1 MGYVG
6 DQTLEDQRV
15 AKKREDVAKRYALK
29 CS

>member
-1 MGYVG
+1 VG

-15 AKKREDVAKRYALK
+15 AEKWEDVAKRYTLK